1 MLSRKFPAGW
11 DFDMLSFAL
20 GKGYSLFGLNMLQ
33 PSPKDWTVNMLME
46 NQSTHN
52 PNILDPLM
60 ASKVHIYIH
69 GDSEEVVG
77 FKLTDNIEMRRQ

>member
-1 MLSRKFPAGW
+1 
-11 DFDMLSFAL
+11 
-20 GKGYSLFGLNMLQ
+20 
-33 PSPKDWTVNMLME
+33 MLME

-77 FKLTDNIEMRRQ
+77 FKLTDNIQMCRQQKLESEHWRHPVHRAPSPP